1 MAKLRNFQKIADFD
15 VAAFKE
21 RLVLLDHLFS
31 EANPGLKPGELGY
44 SHKDTNIIMCRYAP
58 MAPDIATNVKEQEN
72 TKNNLFAVDYEGR
85 GAFMDVLD
93 PLIYKLFTLIKGTHL
108 GGIGIIRL
116 PAGRKIEKHYDLGL
130 SAQFYQRFHIT
141 IHGPE
146 ECLFICGEGEDEE
159 RVAMRDGEVWWF
171 ACKKLHSVINGS
183 DRDRVSISCDING
196 M

>member
-1 MAKLRNFQKIADFD
+1 MKYRNFKKLAELD
-15 VAAFKE
+15 VTALRE
-21 RLVLLDHLFS
+21 RLVLHDDLFS
-31 EANPGLKPGELGY
+31 EANPGLEEGDLGY

-58 MAPDIATNVKEQEN
+58 MAPDIATNVEEQEN

-116 PAGRKIEKHYDLGL
+116 PAGRNIEKHYDLGL
-130 SAQFYQRFHIT
+130 SAQFYHRFHIT
-141 IHGPE
+141 INGPE
-146 ECLFICGEGEDEE
+146 ECLFICGEGDDEE

-171 ACKKLHSVINGS
+171 NCRKLHAVENRSS
-183 DRDRVSISCDING
+183 KDRVSISCDING